1 MKRDISGFK
10 DSILI
15 FVLLKL
21 VYRFNTMLV
30 EILLGIFVEDG
41 KQILKFIRTGR
52 RFRIA
57 KTIWKRTNLEKMTLS
72 DFKSIIKV
80 QMTV

>member
-1 MKRDISGFK
+1 MKRDICGFK

-21 VYRFNTMLV
+21 VYRFNTILV
-30 EILLGIFVEDG
+30 KILLGIFVEDG
-41 KQILKFIRTGR
+41 QQILKFIRIGR

-57 KTIWKRTNLEKMTLS
+57 KTI
-72 DFKSIIKV
+72 
-80 QMTV
+80 